1 MLVSRIISFL
11 LVVQG
16 LSFLIHWHVGSRTAE
31 VLALSGIGLKALW
44 VVLAILF
51 LSIPAAFA
59 MARSSRFGTFGDALV
74 WIGYAWMGI
83 VFLLLAGTVAA
94 DLLGLLANL
103 VGRIFGQDLSNIVRI
118 LHAAGLAVGLLGSI
132 AGLKGALS
140 APEIHEVEIA
150 IPNLPR
156 PFDGYRI
163 AHVTDTHVGRILGRA
178 WTSALA
184 RRVDS
189 AAPDLVVHTGDLVDG
204 TVEGMG
210 PAVEPLSRMH
220 GKDGTFFVTGNHE
233 AYSGIAPW
241 VRFVQD
247 MGWTVLANRHVLL
260 HRGGASLC
268 LAGVT
273 DAHEGGMVGGIAPDP
288 RAALA
293 GVPAGIPVVLLAHQP
308 RQALQAQGLGVSLQL
323 SGHTHG
329 GQLWPFH
336 YLVRLQQPMVS
347 GLARIGDVQVFTS
360 RGAGFWGPPLRLFAP
375 PEIPILVLRRPS

>member
-1 MLVSRIISFL
+1 MPISRIVVFL

-16 LSFLIHWHVGSRTAE
+16 LSLLLHWHVGSRLAE
-31 VLALSGIGLKALW
+31 VLGLSGPGSKVLW
-44 VVLAILF
+44 AILGLLY

-59 MARSSRFGTFGDALV
+59 LARSTRFGLAGDVLV

-83 VFLLLAGTVAA
+83 VFLLLAGTLAA
-94 DLLGLLANL
+94 DLLGLLARGL
-103 VGRIFGQDLSNIVRI
+103 GWILGQDLSGSIRI
-118 LHAAGLAVGLLGSI
+118 LRATGLAVGLLGSI

-140 APEIHEVEIA
+140 APEIHDVEVA
-150 IPNLPR
+150 IPNLPS

-163 AHVTDTHVGRILGRA
+163 AHVTDTHVGRILGSA

-210 PAVEPLSRMH
+210 PAVGMFARMR
-220 GKDGTFFVTGNHE
+220 GKDGAFFVTGNHE

-241 VRFVQD
+241 VRFVQG
-247 MGWTVLANRHVLL
+247 MGWTVLANRHALIR
-260 HRGGASLC
+260 RGAATLC
-268 LAGVT
+268 IAGVT
-273 DAHEGGMVGGIAPDP
+273 DAHEGGVVGGTAPDV
-288 RAALA
+288 RAALS
-293 GVPAGIPVVLLAHQP
+293 GVPAGVPVILLAHQP
-308 RQALQAQGLGVSLQL
+308 RQALQAQNLGVSLQL

-336 YLVRLQQPMVS
+336 YLVRLQQPTIS

-375 PEIPILVLRRPS
+375 PEIPILVLRKAS